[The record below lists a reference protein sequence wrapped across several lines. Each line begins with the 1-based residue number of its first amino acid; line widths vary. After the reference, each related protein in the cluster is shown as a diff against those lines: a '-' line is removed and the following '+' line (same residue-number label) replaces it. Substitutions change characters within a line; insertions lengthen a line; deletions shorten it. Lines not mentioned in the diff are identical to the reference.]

1 MRERN
6 IDTSCILALIL
17 SAAFVLGLVFFSRP
31 ANARPWGEYC
41 KMVRAQAQPYTLA
54 QLRALA
60 DFYNID
66 EPTRRKIS
74 RCLRGWK

>member
-1 MRERN
+1 
-6 IDTSCILALIL
+6 
-17 SAAFVLGLVFFSRP
+17 
-31 ANARPWGEYC
+31 
-41 KMVRAQAQPYTLA
+41 MVRAQAQPYTLA